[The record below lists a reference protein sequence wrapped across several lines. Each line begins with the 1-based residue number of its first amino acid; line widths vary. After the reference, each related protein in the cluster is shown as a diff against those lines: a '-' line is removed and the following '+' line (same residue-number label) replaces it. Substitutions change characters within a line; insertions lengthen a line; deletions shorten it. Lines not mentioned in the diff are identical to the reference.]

1 MLAFAIRSHS
11 ACTHRSQPLTKF
23 RLPCRHR
30 SLTVRSPIAD
40 PGTVESFEDS
50 NQKLSFRDLKSQE
63 YNRFSGFHGK
73 QTKM

>member
-11 ACTHRSQPLTKF
+11 ACTQCSQPLTKF
-23 RLPCRHR
+23 RSPCRHR

-50 NQKLSFRDLKSQE
+50 NQKSFRDLKSQE
-63 YNRFSGFHGK
+63 YNRFSGFRGK